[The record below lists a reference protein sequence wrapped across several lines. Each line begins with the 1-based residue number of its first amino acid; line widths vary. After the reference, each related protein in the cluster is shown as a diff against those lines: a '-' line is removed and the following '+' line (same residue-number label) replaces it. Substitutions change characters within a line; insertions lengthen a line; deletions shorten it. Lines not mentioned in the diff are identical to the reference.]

1 MKIPAILK
9 NKYVLYLVLVLSI
22 LNILGY
28 LNIRDFDSIVLFCV
42 VGVLSSYYNKNM
54 TVNLLMSIVVTGIV
68 YNIRN
73 RNRYRFFEGLKV
85 SNVSDKG
92 EGDKKSSKEDCDC
105 DDDNKSAQCLRS
117 CKEKMSNKLNYA
129 SVDGEDDEDDD
140 EGIGARI
147 DQDSTAE
154 KAYDNLQKVLGEG
167 GIKGLT
173 DETKQLM
180 EQQKM
185 LMGSIKEIKPMMEQA
200 QKMMNGLPDMS
211 KLFGK

>member
-1 MKIPAILK
+1 
-9 NKYVLYLVLVLSI
+9 
-22 LNILGY
+22 
-28 LNIRDFDSIVLFCV
+28 
-42 VGVLSSYYNKNM
+42 
-54 TVNLLMSIVVTGIV
+54 
-68 YNIRN
+68 
-73 RNRYRFFEGLKV
+73 
-85 SNVSDKG
+85 
-92 EGDKKSSKEDCDC
+92 
-105 DDDNKSAQCLRS
+105 
-117 CKEKMSNKLNYA
+117 
-129 SVDGEDDEDDD
+129 
-140 EGIGARI
+140 I